1 MVVGWLSG
9 IDRLP
14 HIRRAQQ
21 ETPIEKH
28 LNMLAIRALTARL
41 PRASQSA
48 KRFAAASHLQN
59 GARGFSTGSDDD
71 EVAATPVVEENGVIA
86 SIPIAQVQHCCL
98 CCVVSGWMWLRE
110 RDCSSICGVD
120 ATGHCGRP
128 LEVLCADEGNPR
140 QGPPR
145 RVSSSVDADTLGG
158 VDADLRLVLLL

>member
-86 SIPIAQVQHCCL
+86 SIPIAQVRHCCL
-98 CCVVSGWMWLRE
+98 CCVWMDGCGCERE
-110 RDCSSICGVD
+110 IAHIYVVLMRQ
-120 ATGHCGRP
+120 ATADDR
-128 LEVLCADEGNPR
+128 LKFFALMKETQDKVLPEG
-140 QGPPR
+140 
-145 RVSSSVDADTLGG
+145 
-158 VDADLRLVLLL
+158 